1 MTSTEGK
8 GGKEKRREKEKKKG
22 EKGIKRKQMLIV
34 LRIEAQGF
42 GSTQPV
48 PG

>member
-1 MTSTEGK
+1 MTSTKGK

-22 EKGIKRKQMLIV
+22 KKGIKRKQMLIV

-42 GSTQPV
+42 EST
-48 PG
+48 